1 MEEYKNLDL
10 NSLKRNTISNI
21 HKGIYFLYDNDELVY
36 IGRSYNV
43 FDRVSTHAVENI
55 KTFNNY
61 SYILTDDIND
71 IEKYMI
77 YKYKPKYNVMSMR
90 DYKKEMSKELTHII
104 EHEDFT
110 IPVLI

>member
-10 NSLKRNTISNI
+10 NALKRNTISNI
-21 HKGIYFLYDNDELVY
+21 HKGIYFLY
-36 IGRSYNV
+36 
-43 FDRVSTHAVENI
+43 NI